1 VPTTTAARERLAIAL
16 DTGDLDR
23 AIAIATA
30 VQPHVAIAKVGLE
43 LFSAAGRDAVAALR
57 DLGMTVF
64 LDVKLHD
71 IPNTVARAATV
82 LGALGARFL
91 TLHASGGEAMLRAGV
106 QGLGEGAAGAGLAAP
121 AALAVTVLTSDAD
134 APPDVLHAR
143 VTAAVSAGCAGVICA
158 AADLDQ
164 VKRDAPRLL
173 AVTPGIRPSGVPSHD
188 QGRPATP
195 ADAIAKGADI
205 LVLGR
210 AVTAAD
216 DPADAATAIAQEVEE
231 ALRGAGSPAASPPSG
246 RN

>member
-23 AIAIATA
+23 AIAIARA

-43 LFSAAGRDAVAALR
+43 LFSAAGRDAVAAMR

-71 IPNTVARAATV
+71 IPNTVGRAATV

-91 TLHASGGEAMLRAGV
+91 TLHA
-106 QGLGEGAAGAGLAAP
+106 
-121 AALAVTVLTSDAD
+121 
-134 APPDVLHAR
+134 R
-143 VTAAVSAGCAGVICA
+143 VTAAASAGCAGVICA

-164 VKRDAPRLL
+164 IKRDAPRLL
-173 AVTPGIRPSGVPSHD
+173 AVTPGIRPSGVPAHD

-195 ADAIAKGADI
+195 GEAIRKGADV

-210 AVTAAD
+210 AVTAANN
-216 DPADAATAIAQEVEE
+216 PADAAIAIAQEVEE
-231 ALRGAGSPAASPPSG
+231 ALRATVSPPPG
-246 RN
+246 RD